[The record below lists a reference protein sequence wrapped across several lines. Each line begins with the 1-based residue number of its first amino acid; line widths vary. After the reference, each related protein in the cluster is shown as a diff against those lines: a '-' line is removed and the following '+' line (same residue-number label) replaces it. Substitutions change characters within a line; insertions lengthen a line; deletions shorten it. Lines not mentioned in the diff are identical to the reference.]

1 MQVMVMHYAQVVL
14 DQRLHI
20 SSITSVEKQQIPSN
34 IHSLRK
40 AIGAAQMAGTVLDSS
55 ADYDNHGDLH
65 DTPLPPQTSNGSS
78 MRASQSVQSEL
89 ARLRMQTEQLSGQCR
104 AQHEELIAARRSV
117 ADANGQEPD
126 TARPLQHHL
135 QALCDDL
142 QKTRERGQRDRET
155 LTARVTEVE
164 HLRQQTSALHSSLQ
178 GAQNDADQCRAV
190 SQQFTSK
197 LQKEQDMA
205 SELQADVS
213 RLKLELQTAR
223 ATEVQLQQSLAEAAQ
238 QLRVQQSEAA
248 AAQMRAETAENDLVA
263 AEAETRDALPQWQ
276 EQLQKA
282 EGQLRTLSNQLRD
295 KDNKVREHEAALQ
308 KKDVE
313 LGTLEMSLADARQ
326 SNARTDERLNEL
338 QTAHD
343 MLEDAHHKVL
353 AEQNDSDARWQ
364 LVTLRAENTD
374 LQQRIIKER
383 DSLQAARDELQE
395 LNHKYGAVMLTQ
407 SEAENLSAELERAR
421 GHLFVQQRCRS
432 EAEQQAIVLRNALDE
447 QKSRAEIAAT
457 QAGQAKLQQA
467 ESDKIATELKQQLH
481 GWEAELSER
490 DERLAEQA
498 AQIAQLQ
505 DLTQPRSTEGQS
517 ELHNFV
523 PDLHSTF
530 NTSLPSS
537 AAELDTKQPVP
548 LRHSAEVRGRGNK
561 MVANR

>member
-1 MQVMVMHYAQVVL
+1 
-14 DQRLHI
+14 
-20 SSITSVEKQQIPSN
+20 
-34 IHSLRK
+34 
-40 AIGAAQMAGTVLDSS
+40 
-55 ADYDNHGDLH
+55 
-65 DTPLPPQTSNGSS
+65 
-78 MRASQSVQSEL
+78 
-89 ARLRMQTEQLSGQCR
+89 
-104 AQHEELIAARRSV
+104 
-117 ADANGQEPD
+117 
-126 TARPLQHHL
+126 
-135 QALCDDL
+135 
-142 QKTRERGQRDRET
+142 
-155 LTARVTEVE
+155 
-164 HLRQQTSALHSSLQ
+164 
-178 GAQNDADQCRAV
+178 
-190 SQQFTSK
+190 
-197 LQKEQDMA
+197 
-205 SELQADVS
+205 
-213 RLKLELQTAR
+213 
-223 ATEVQLQQSLAEAAQ
+223 
-238 QLRVQQSEAA
+238 
-248 AAQMRAETAENDLVA
+248 
-263 AEAETRDALPQWQ
+263 
-276 EQLQKA
+276 
-282 EGQLRTLSNQLRD
+282 
-295 KDNKVREHEAALQ
+295 VREHEAALQ

>member
-1 MQVMVMHYAQVVL
+1 
-14 DQRLHI
+14 
-20 SSITSVEKQQIPSN
+20 
-34 IHSLRK
+34 
-40 AIGAAQMAGTVLDSS
+40 
-55 ADYDNHGDLH
+55 
-65 DTPLPPQTSNGSS
+65 
-78 MRASQSVQSEL
+78 
-89 ARLRMQTEQLSGQCR
+89 
-104 AQHEELIAARRSV
+104 
-117 ADANGQEPD
+117 
-126 TARPLQHHL
+126 
-135 QALCDDL
+135 
-142 QKTRERGQRDRET
+142 
-155 LTARVTEVE
+155 
-164 HLRQQTSALHSSLQ
+164 
-178 GAQNDADQCRAV
+178 
-190 SQQFTSK
+190 
-197 LQKEQDMA
+197 
-205 SELQADVS
+205 
-213 RLKLELQTAR
+213 
-223 ATEVQLQQSLAEAAQ
+223 
-238 QLRVQQSEAA
+238 
-248 AAQMRAETAENDLVA
+248 
-263 AEAETRDALPQWQ
+263 
-276 EQLQKA
+276 
-282 EGQLRTLSNQLRD
+282 
-295 KDNKVREHEAALQ
+295 
-308 KKDVE
+308 
-313 LGTLEMSLADARQ
+313 MSLADARQ

-548 LRHSAEVRGRGNK
+548 LRHSAEALYPREGAGVPRNGSFDWLGEEGSLGCHYACGMHIGGSGSNPDKQNQDALFCVRCGKDAIVWGVLDGHGHDNGGLASQVGAREFEMYFEKNHEELTRDPQATMRTAFEHAHK
-561 MVANR
+561 EIRNVRASMSECR

>member
-14 DQRLHI
+14 DQRLRI

-276 EQLQKA
+276 ARAVASVCSYDRKWRISSTA
-282 EGQLRTLSNQLRD
+282 FTYAPR
-295 KDNKVREHEAALQ
+295 H
-308 KKDVE
+308 
-313 LGTLEMSLADARQ
+313 SLAGAAAKGGGPAEDTQQSAPGQRQ
-326 SNARTDERLNEL
+326 
-338 QTAHD
+338 Q
-343 MLEDAHHKVL
+343 
-353 AEQNDSDARWQ
+353 
-364 LVTLRAENTD
+364 
-374 LQQRIIKER
+374 
-383 DSLQAARDELQE
+383 
-395 LNHKYGAVMLTQ
+395 GA
-407 SEAENLSAELERAR
+407 RAR
-421 GHLFVQQRCRS
+421 GG
-432 EAEQQAIVLRNALDE
+432 
-447 QKSRAEIAAT
+447 AA
-457 QAGQAKLQQA
+457 K
-467 ESDKIATELKQQLH
+467 
-481 GWEAELSER
+481 
-490 DERLAEQA
+490 
-498 AQIAQLQ
+498 
-505 DLTQPRSTEGQS
+505 EGC
-517 ELHNFV
+517 
-523 PDLHSTF
+523 
-530 NTSLPSS
+530 
-537 AAELDTKQPVP
+537 
-548 LRHSAEVRGRGNK
+548 
-561 MVANR
+561 

>member
-164 HLRQQTSALHSSLQ
+164 HLRQQISALHSSLQ